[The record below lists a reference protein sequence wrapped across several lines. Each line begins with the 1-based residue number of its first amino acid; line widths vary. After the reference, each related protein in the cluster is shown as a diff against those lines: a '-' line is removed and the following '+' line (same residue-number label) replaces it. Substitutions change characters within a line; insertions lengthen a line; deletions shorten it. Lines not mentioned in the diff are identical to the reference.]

1 MQHRADVERARRAA
15 DADPVAFELLF
26 ADTID
31 RIYAW
36 ALGRAPDVATA
47 ERVSERALECAFRN
61 LHRYDGS
68 VSLAAWVL
76 AIAKRELRG
85 DASVSRRPEP
95 ASEASSRFGTAG

>member
-31 RIYAW
+31 RSYAW
-36 ALGRAPDVATA
+36 ALGRSPDVETA
-47 ERVSERALECAFRN
+47 ERVCERALAHAFRN
-61 LHRYDGS
+61 LERYDGS

-76 AIAKRELRG
+76 AIVKRELRA
-85 DASVSRRPEP
+85 DASVSRRLDPPSAVP
-95 ASEASSRFGTAG
+95 ARFGSAG